1 MGIKLEN
8 MSVGFYLVD
17 QKRDKTSLC
26 VIVRHNKRYYKK
38 GLGISIETKH
48 WNAERQRATTTK
60 SHRAGAQINFAL
72 NEWRRAIEVTIT
84 RIGRDDK
91 TAQEFWAFVEA
102 ERSGTPQRSELSF
115 TEYFE
120 TVFIRRFRFTKTES
134 RVRRFK
140 VILAKLRDFE
150 KVSNHT
156 YQFHEV
162 GIAFYRALQQYM
174 YGLNHSPNYFGTTIK
189 VVKQVMKEAA
199 IIDKLHTNSEYL
211 HSDFKAVAQEVDAV
225 YLTLDELSRL
235 HETPIDERFVKEFYP
250 LASPHAAVNIARS
263 YNVVKNR
270 FLIGA
275 FTGLRVSDFNRL
287 STDNIRDGK
296 IWMLTQK
303 TSEPV
308 VIPIHPIVQ
317 QIIDSG
323 FDFSLSL
330 SEDKTRKYIRHL
342 CRYVGID
349 TPVKVRITDGGRVSV
364 ETKPKYDL
372 VSTHTARRSFL
383 TNAYLKGEKPVY
395 LMKISGHKRE
405 TTFLSYLK
413 MGREEVADILAK
425 GDFFQGR

>member
-1 MGIKLEN
+1 
-8 MSVGFYLVD
+8 MSIGFYLVD
-17 QKRDKTSLC
+17 AKRKKTSLC
-26 VIVRHNKRYYKK
+26 AIVRYNKRYYKK
-38 GLGISIETKH
+38 GLSISIESRY
-48 WNAERQRATTTK
+48 WNAKRQRATTSK
-60 SHRAGAQINFAL
+60 AHIDGAKINFAL
-72 NEWRRAIEVTIT
+72 NEWRRAIEVAIT
-84 RIGRDDK
+84 RMGHEEK
-91 TAQEFWAFVEA
+91 TPNEFWALVEA
-102 ERSGTPQRSELSF
+102 ERLGTPPPAALSF

-120 TVFIRRFRFTKTES
+120 MVFIRRFRFTKTES

-140 VILAKLRDFE
+140 VILTKLKEFE
-150 KVSNHT
+150 KTTNHT

-162 GIAFYRALQQYM
+162 GISFYRALQQYM

-225 YLTLDELSRL
+225 YLTLDELHRL
-235 HETPIDERFVKEFYP
+235 HEMPVDERFVREFYP
-250 LASPHAAVNIARS
+250 LAAPHASANIKRS
-263 YNVVKNR
+263 YTVVKNR

-287 STDNIRDGK
+287 TEDNIRGGK
-296 IWMLTQK
+296 IYVLTQK

-308 VIPIHPIVQ
+308 VIPIHPVVQ

-349 TPVKVRITDGGRVSV
+349 TPVKVRIVDGGRVSV
-364 ETKPKYDL
+364 ETKPKYEL

-413 MGREEVADILAK
+413 MGREEVADILAR
-425 GDFFQGR
+425 GDFFQGK